1 MNTINPLHHPLSL
14 EELGQLASFLASDS
28 MPEESFSSFA
38 MVDGYMTALIA
49 GPDEVQPDIWMP
61 YIWNDE
67 KNDQS
72 CFSSDAEAELIREL
86 LVRHMHTIAQQFLNN
101 PDRFHPLFATSSY
114 KNKKAKEL
122 AIEQWAQGFTMG
134 MELTHESWKPL
145 FADEETGML
154 AMPMLLLSKITDDYD
169 TLSKD
174 DIADMIELL
183 PDFVIKIYKYWKQHE
198 Q

>member
-1 MNTINPLHHPLSL
+1 MNTIDPQLHPLSFEERRIL
-14 EELGQLASFLASDS
+14 ESFLSSDS
-28 MPEESFSSFA
+28 MPEESLSSLA
-38 MVDGYMTALIA
+38 MVDGYMTAMIA
-49 GPDEVQPDIWMP
+49 GPDVVPLEIWMP
-61 YIWNDE
+61 YIWNE
-67 KNDQS
+67 KKCDQS
-72 CFSSDAEAELIREL
+72 CFSSEAEAELIRQF
-86 LVRHMHTIAQQFLNN
+86 LVRHMNTIAQQFLNN
-101 PDRFHPLFATSSY
+101 PDGFHPLFATSSY

-122 AIEQWAQGFTMG
+122 AIEKWSQGFTMG

-154 AMPMLLLSKITDDYD
+154 AMPMLLLSKITDDYN